1 MRPSTSAAE
10 HPQPT
15 RILVPAQRRE
25 LIAERL
31 QAGGSVT
38 VAELEREFG
47 MSAMTA
53 RRDLQELERQG
64 RARRTHGGAVVPQTT
79 RKEDSFRSRL
89 GQAADAKQRLG
100 AAAAAHLVDGEA
112 VFVDSSTSAYAA
124 VQCLLVAGRRL
135 TVLTNSIP
143 VMDLVAQTDAPNVSL
158 IGLSGSL
165 RAATRSFVGP
175 QTIDAIERHFADK
188 LIFSVKAVTRG
199 GTLTEADALE
209 AEVKATMAARARES
223 LLLVDGSKFEATGLN
238 AITEVDAVGRVLV
251 ADTAREHITPLRRR
265 GVTVEE
271 VR

>member
-1 MRPSTSAAE
+1 MRATERRDP
-10 HPQPT
+10 P
-15 RILVPAQRRE
+15 RVVVPAQRRE
-25 LIAERL
+25 LIAARL
-31 QAGGSVT
+31 HANGSVT

-53 RRDLQELERQG
+53 RRDLRELERQG
-64 RARRTHGGAVVPQTT
+64 RARRTHGGAVIAQTT

-89 GQAADAKQRLG
+89 GQAAEAKQRLG
-100 AAAAAHLVDGEA
+100 AAAAALLGDGEA
-112 VFVDSSTSAYAA
+112 VFVDSSTTAYAA
-124 VQCLLVAGRRL
+124 VQSLLVAGRRL

-143 VMDLVAQTDAPNVSL
+143 VMDLVAQTDAPHVSL

-188 LIFSVKAVTRG
+188 LIFSVKGVTRG

-209 AEVKATMAARARES
+209 AEVKAAMAARARES
-223 LLLVDGSKFEATGLN
+223 LLLVDGSKFEATGLS
-238 AITEVDAVGRVLV
+238 AIADIETVSRVLV

-265 GVTVEE
+265 GITVEE
-271 VR
+271 VG